1 MYITIKYTVYLIVT
15 FKLIRKNMNES
26 CFVAEML
33 LRMCNDAYLCY
44 VQCKN
49 GGCRHHG
56 CQCVN
61 SLITM
66 MTLKNAYTG
75 AADPKADFP
84 LDDLQV

>member
-44 VQCKN
+44 VQCARMVVVDIM
-49 GGCRHHG
+49 G
-56 CQCVN
+56 VN
-61 SLITM
+61 ALTH
-66 MTLKNAYTG
+66 
-75 AADPKADFP
+75 
-84 LDDLQV
+84 